1 MLPDI
6 FKVAAALFCL
16 LATVMLLRRQ
26 WADMEPA
33 ARSKSQQ
40 IFFRSSVTQT
50 VGSLRLSAK
59 RRLVP
64 PVPPLGYLAPRFA
77 ARRNLIVA
85 AAYGGDERTND

>member
-40 IFFRSSVTQT
+40 IFFRATAA
-50 VGSLRLSAK
+50 SL
-59 RRLVP
+59 V
-64 PVPPLGYLAPRFA
+64 LGGALIFA
-77 ARRNLIVA
+77 FYALTRH
-85 AAYGGDERTND
+85 